1 MTGTETTAITLDE
14 FVTDNAKSTERWH
27 QWLAAHPDAF
37 NVPCD
42 IYDSKTVGGLVK
54 HIFIVE
60 LRHSQR
66 LTGQR
71 VATYE
76 DFPGSSLDDVFAIH
90 DLAMSNLRDF
100 VVNSSAGNLHQD
112 LEIQTLSAGV
122 VHATRRKLFVHI
134 MIHSRR
140 HWAQLATLLRTQGLK
155 TDWPQD
161 FLFSEAMD

>member
-1 MTGTETTAITLDE
+1 MIGTETTAITLDQ
-14 FVTDNAKSTERWH
+14 FVTDNEHLTKRWH
-27 QWLAAHPDAF
+27 RWLTAHPDAF

-42 IYDSKTVGGLVK
+42 IYDTKTVGGLIK

-76 DFPGSSLDDVFAIH
+76 DFPGASLDDLFTIH
-90 DLAMSNLRDF
+90 DQALTNLRVF
-100 VVNSSAGNLHQD
+100 SAETTAASLNEN
-112 LEIQTLSAGV
+112 LEIQTLSAGT
-122 VHATRRKLFVHI
+122 VHASRRKLFVHI

-140 HWAQLATLLRTQGLK
+140 HWAQLATLLRTHGLK

-161 FLFSEAMD
+161 FLFSEAMA